1 MPDFSIRPYVPADR
15 PVLLSLLA
23 LNIPTFFALTEADD
37 FACYLDSERED
48 YAVACEAERII
59 GCGGINYFPE
69 ERCARISWD
78 VFHPDAQG
86 KGYGTRLL
94 QHRLHRL
101 AANPRIQVVKVRTS
115 QISYG
120 FYEKNG
126 FRTLRTVPDF
136 WAPGYDLVEM
146 EWNQRT

>member
-23 LNIPTFFALTEADD
+23 LNIPTFFAPTEADD
-37 FACYLDSERED
+37 FARYLDSERED

-86 KGYGTRLL
+86 KAMEHVCCSIVCSGWRPI
-94 QHRLHRL
+94 R
-101 AANPRIQVVKVRTS
+101 A
-115 QISYG
+115 
-120 FYEKNG
+120 
-126 FRTLRTVPDF
+126 FR
-136 WAPGYDLVEM
+136 W
-146 EWNQRT
+146 